1 MRKKFGPQSWLYPM
15 PVLII
20 GTYNEDGTANAMN
33 AAWGNICDYTK
44 ITLTLDKTH
53 KTTANILAR
62 KAFTVSPATES
73 QLIPSDYVGIVSG
86 TDVPDKF
93 SRSGFTAVKSDKV
106 DAPII
111 EQLPMTLECR
121 MISYDEDS
129 EILIGEVVDISI
141 DDSVLAED
149 GKVDVTKL
157 APISYDP
164 VRAMYL
170 KLGAVA
176 GHAFRD
182 GKQLQQD

>member
-1 MRKKFGPQSWLYPM
+1 MRKSFGPQSWLYPM

-20 GTYNEDGTANAMN
+20 GTYNEDGTPNAMN

-73 QLIPSDYVGIVSG
+73 QLAASDYVGIFSG
-86 TDVPDKF
+86 KDVPGKF
-93 SRSGFTAVKSDKV
+93 AHSGFTAVKSDKV

-121 MISYDEDS
+121 MLSYDEDS
-129 EILIGEVVDISI
+129 EILIGEIVDISI

-149 GKVDVTKL
+149 GKIDITKL
-157 APISYDP
+157 SPISYDP
-164 VRAMYL
+164 VRALYM
-170 KLGAVA
+170 KFGNVA

-182 GKQLQQD
+182 GKALSE